1 MIKRFVAL
9 AGLVLCSMGVVQA
22 QVPVT
27 LQDRG
32 GAKIVLGAPGQAYNS
47 GMTTITTGG
56 VAITASTVKVKMI
69 YCRNDSGS
77 GATVLVT
84 DAAAEVYVPTQTMA
98 TKSVLLISLSDM
110 GLTMTGVT
118 ITAGTNSAIKCQIEG
133 AKQ

>member
-1 MIKRFVAL
+1 MIKRFAALMGLAVCSVAV
-9 AGLVLCSMGVVQA
+9 AHA
-22 QVPVT
+22 QVAVQ

-98 TKSVLLISLSDM
+98 TKSVLLISLSDI
-110 GLTMTGVT
+110 GLTMAGVT